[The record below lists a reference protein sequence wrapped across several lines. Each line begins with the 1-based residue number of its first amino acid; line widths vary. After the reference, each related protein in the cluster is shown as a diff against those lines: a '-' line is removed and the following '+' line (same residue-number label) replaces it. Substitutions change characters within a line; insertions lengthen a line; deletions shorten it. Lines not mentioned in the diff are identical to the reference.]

1 MASAE
6 HRLLGPDPDQS
17 PHERVEVVI
26 PCWER
31 PVVPAEIVVLAVGVV
46 VAALGAAD
54 LIAAEE
60 HRRALRQKE
69 GGEKVPLLPGAHGQN
84 LRVRCRAF
92 LSIVARDVVVGTVS
106 ILLAIGPIVLVVVG
120 DKVAQGE
127 AVVCS
132 HEVDAGEG
140 LPPVR
145 LVEVGGA
152 SEAIAHVGN
161 PAVVTAPEVTR
172 AIAVFSVPFGPAG
185 GKSANVV
192 AVLADIPWL
201 RDQLHLG

>member
-31 PVVPAEIVVLAVGVV
+31 PVVPAEIVVLAIGVV

-60 HRRALRQKE
+60 HWRALRQEE

-84 LRVRCRAF
+84 FLVRCWPF
-92 LSIVARDVVVGTVS
+92 VSIVGGDVVVGPVS
-106 ILLAIGPIVLVVVG
+106 IVLAVRPVVLVVVG
-120 DKVAQGE
+120 DEITQGE
-127 AVVCS
+127 AVVRG

-140 LPPVR
+140 LSPVR
-145 LVEVGGA
+145 LVEIGGTG
-152 SEAIAHVGN
+152 EPIAHVSY
-161 PAVVTAPEVTR
+161 PALVAAPEVAR
-172 AIAVFSVPFGPAG
+172 AVAVLSVPFGPAG
-185 GKSANVV
+185 GKLANVV
-192 AVLADIPWL
+192 AV
-201 RDQLHLG
+201 